1 MPKQRSTAAR
11 QPAGH
16 QRVRRRAPST
26 SRHPSATAT
35 PRKLFP
41 IVGVGASAG
50 GLEAFRQLLSA
61 LPGAPGVALVLVPH
75 LEPHHQSHL
84 AELLA
89 RVTSL
94 PLADADD
101 GMRVEPDRVYVL
113 PAASFLAIED
123 GVLRLTPRAGRNL
136 PIDFFLRT
144 LAEGH
149 GERAVGVVLSG
160 TGADGTLGLKAVQA
174 AGGLT
179 FAQEPSS
186 ATHDGMPRSAI
197 AAAAADFVLPVEEI
211 ARELVRLG
219 HRLPTSPELLMPG
232 PAGAREGDSW
242 SKILFLLDR
251 ATGTDFSLY
260 KRATLARRIA
270 RRMTTLGIDSL
281 ERYAQR
287 LDGDPDEARA
297 LHQEFLISVTS
308 FFRDEETIELACNKV
323 LKLFDAKRSPVPP
336 VRVWVPGC
344 ATGEEVYSLAI
355 CLLERASELPSRSPS
370 FQIFATD
377 LSASVVAQARA
388 GTFPESIAEQVSAER
403 LERFFIKMEGHY
415 QVSKTLRDLCVFAR
429 HDVTKE
435 PPFSHLD
442 LISCRNL
449 LIYFEPRLQER
460 VLGVFHYALNPGGLL
475 LLGSS
480 ESAVAAPALFET
492 LDRQHKLYVVKPTR
506 ASAFL
511 RFGAREPIKVSRLGA
526 TVEPPERAAG
536 KRTWAAKEADRVLLE
551 RYTPAGVVV
560 DERLEILEF
569 RGDTQAYLR
578 HPRGHPTFN
587 LMKMA
592 RKELYVELHRALE
605 EARERNLPARRD
617 GVPLRHQGAL
627 RRVSIEV
634 IPIAGVGRDPGSER
648 CMVVL
653 FALAEAVSGAADAGS
668 SAVHDAEDGEDG
680 RGNARIAQLE
690 TELAAAAEY
699 LHTVLQDHES
709 AVEQLQAANEELL
722 SANEEFQSLNEEMET
737 AKEEIQSA
745 NEELAT
751 LNQELQDRNVQLGR
765 LNDDLVNL
773 LDSTTT
779 AILMVDS
786 ALCLR
791 RFTPAA
797 GKLFTLRQV
806 DLGRALA
813 ALPTPLTGNLEAEV
827 RQVVESVSIQE
838 REVRTPEGSTFMLR
852 IRPYRT
858 HENEIDGAVVMLFD
872 VTELK
877 SSSDQVRRA
886 LEDTASEREA
896 LLILEQQARERAE
909 LVDHIKDEFL
919 ATISHE
925 LRGPLQAMAGWT
937 HVLREDLASGR
948 ETARIDKGFSAL
960 DRAVK
965 SQMRLIEDLLD
976 HSRIV
981 AGQLH
986 LKRRAV
992 DLGAVAEL
1000 ALETVRLQA
1009 EDKNLHLELL
1019 RPDAAASLR
1028 IVGDPDRLQ
1037 QVVVNLVNNAVK
1049 FTPAGGRIDVRLGR
1063 VGTRLQ
1069 LTVSD
1074 TGMGIRPDFLPYV
1087 FERFRQA
1094 DAAPNRAHQGLG
1106 LGLAIVRQLVELHGG
1121 TVNAASAGEG
1131 RGAAFTV
1138 SLPIPALADLP
1149 RDAAPALGEEPPDA
1163 PDTSPIAGLQVLVV
1177 DDDDDSREALAALLE
1192 QNGARVLMAASAKEA
1207 IASLDAG
1214 DGGLPDLLVSD
1225 IGLPG
1230 FDGYELIRQVRQRFE
1245 DRGGQLPALALT
1257 AYADPDTVQKALGAG
1272 FQMHLAKPVTPAD
1285 LLRGVAQLA
1294 GRHGDRTDRS
1304 SG

>member
-1 MPKQRSTAAR
+1 MPEQRSTAAR
-11 QPAGH
+11 QPAG
-16 QRVRRRAPST
+16 RKGVRRRAPAT
-26 SRHPSATAT
+26 SRHPPVAAAS
-35 PRKLFP
+35 RQLFP

-61 LPGAPGVALVLVPH
+61 LPAAPGVALVLVPH

-89 RVTSL
+89 RITSL
-94 PLADADD
+94 PLAEVAE
-101 GMRVEPDRVYVL
+101 GMRVEPNRVYVL
-113 PAASFLAIED
+113 PAASFLAIKE
-123 GVLRLTPRAGRNL
+123 GVLRLTPREGRHL
-136 PIDFFLRT
+136 PIDFFLHT
-144 LAEGH
+144 LAEDH

-160 TGADGTLGLKAVQA
+160 TGTDGTLGLRAVQA

-186 ATHDGMPRSAI
+186 AGHDGMPRSAI
-197 AAAAADFVLPVEEI
+197 AAAATDFVLPVEEI

-219 HRLPTSPELLMPG
+219 HRLPTSPEPRVPG
-232 PAGAREGDSW
+232 TADARDGDSW
-242 SKILFLLDR
+242 SKILSLLDR

-260 KRATLARRIA
+260 KRATLERRIA
-270 RRMTTLGIDSL
+270 RRMNTLGSDSL
-281 ERYAQR
+281 ERYARR
-287 LDGDPDEARA
+287 LDSDPDEAKA
-297 LHQEFLISVTS
+297 LQQELLISVTS
-308 FFRDEETIELACNKV
+308 FFRDEETIKLACDRV
-323 LKLFDAKRSPVPP
+323 LKLLDAKSSPVPP

-355 CLLERASELPSRSPS
+355 CLLERASELPPRSPS
-370 FQIFATD
+370 IQIFATD
-377 LSASVVAQARA
+377 LSARVVAQARA
-388 GTFPESIAEQVSAER
+388 GAFPESIAEQVSAER
-403 LERFFIKMEGHY
+403 LKRFFIKMEGRY
-415 QVSKTLRDLCVFAR
+415 QVSKTLRDMCVFSR
-429 HDVTKE
+429 HDVTKD
-435 PPFSHLD
+435 PPFSHID

-460 VLGVFHYALNPGGLL
+460 VLSIFHYALNPGGFL
-475 LLGSS
+475 LLGSA
-480 ESAVAAPALFET
+480 ESVVAAPALFET
-492 LDRQHKLYVVKPTR
+492 LDRRHKLYGVKPSRPSSFLQFR
-506 ASAFL
+506 ARAPVRVSSPSAT
-511 RFGAREPIKVSRLGA
+511 I
-526 TVEPPERAAG
+526 EPPERAAG

-551 RYTPAGVVV
+551 RYTPAGVVI
-560 DERLEILEF
+560 DDRLEILEF

-587 LMKMA
+587 LLKMA
-592 RKELYVELHRALE
+592 RRELYVELHRVLE
-605 EARERNLPARRD
+605 EARERDLPARRD
-617 GVPLRHQGAL
+617 GIPLRHQGAL
-627 RRVSIEV
+627 RKVSIEV
-634 IPIAGVGRDPGSER
+634 IPLAGNPGSER

-653 FALAEAVSGAADAGS
+653 FAPSAPASGAAADAGS
-668 SAVHDAEDGEDG
+668 SAIHDAEDGEDG

-690 TELAAAAEY
+690 TEMAAAAEY
-699 LHTVLQDHES
+699 LHTVLRDHES
-709 AVEQLQAANEELL
+709 AVEQLQASNEELL
-722 SANEEFQSLNEEMET
+722 SANEEFQSLNEELET
-737 AKEEIQSA
+737 TKEEIESA

-751 LNQELQDRNVQLGR
+751 LNQELHDRNSQLGR

-786 ALCLR
+786 ALRLR
-791 RFTPAA
+791 RFTPVA
-797 GKLFTLRQV
+797 GTLFKLREI

-813 ALPTPLTGNLEAEV
+813 TLPIPLTGSLEDEV
-827 RQVVESVSIQE
+827 RQVIDSVSIQE

-858 HENEIDGAVVMLFD
+858 HENTIDGAVVMLFEI
-872 VTELK
+872 TELR

-886 LEDTASEREA
+886 LEDTAREREA
-896 LLILEQQARERAE
+896 LLQLEQQARERAE
-909 LVDHIKDEFL
+909 LADHIKDEFL

-925 LRGPLQAMAGWT
+925 LRGPLQTMAGWT
-937 HVLREDLASGR
+937 HVLREDLATGR
-948 ETARIDKGFSAL
+948 EAARIDKGLSAL

-992 DLGAVAEL
+992 EMGAVAEL
-1000 ALETVRLQA
+1000 ALETMRLQA
-1009 EDKNLHLELL
+1009 EAKNLQVELL

-1037 QVVVNLVNNAVK
+1037 QIVVNLVNNAVK
-1049 FTPAGGRIDVRLGR
+1049 FTPAGGRIEVRLGR
-1063 VGTRLQ
+1063 VGTRLH

-1074 TGMGIRPDFLPYV
+1074 TGKGIRPDFLPHV

-1094 DAAPNRAHQGLG
+1094 DAAPNRADQGLG
-1106 LGLAIVRQLVELHGG
+1106 LGLAIVCRLVELHGG
-1121 TVNAASAGEG
+1121 TVSAASAGEG
-1131 RGAAFTV
+1131 QGATFTV

-1163 PDTSPIAGLQVLVV
+1163 PATSPIAGLQVLVV

-1192 QNGARVLMAASAKEA
+1192 QHGVRVLVAASAKEA
-1207 IASLDAG
+1207 VASL

-1230 FDGYELIRQVRQRFE
+1230 FDGYDLIRQVRRRGE

-1257 AYADPDTVQKALGAG
+1257 AYADPDAVQKALAAG
-1272 FQMHLAKPVTPAD
+1272 FQMHLAKPVAPAD

-1294 GRHGDRTDRS
+1294 GRHGHRNPEPA
-1304 SG
+1304 

>member
-1 MPKQRSTAAR
+1 MPKPRNTAAR
-11 QPAGH
+11 PPAGR
-16 QRVRRRAPST
+16 QAAVRRRAPST
-26 SRHPSATAT
+26 SRQASEAAA
-35 PRKLFP
+35 PRQLFP

-50 GLEAFRQLLSA
+50 GLEAFRQLVSA
-61 LPGAPGVALVLVPH
+61 LPAAPGVALVLVPH

-89 RVTSL
+89 KTTAL
-94 PLADADD
+94 PLAEADD
-101 GMRVEPDRVYVL
+101 GMRVEPDRAYVL

-123 GVLRLTPRAGRNL
+123 GALRLTPREGRRL
-136 PIDFFLRT
+136 PIDFFLHS

-174 AGGLT
+174 AGGVT
-179 FAQEPSS
+179 FVQEPSS
-186 ATHDGMPRSAI
+186 AGHDGMPRSAI

-219 HRLPTSPELLMPG
+219 HRLPASPELLVPR
-232 PAGAREGDSW
+232 PADAGEGDSW
-242 SKILFLLDR
+242 SQILSLLER

-270 RRMTTLGIDSL
+270 RRMNTLGSDSL
-281 ERYAQR
+281 ERYARR

-297 LHQEFLISVTS
+297 LHQELLISVTS
-308 FFRDEETIELACNKV
+308 FFRDEETIELACDKV
-323 LKLFDAKRSPVPP
+323 LKVLDAGRSPVPP

-355 CLLERASELPSRSPS
+355 CLLERASDLPSRSPS

-388 GTFPESIAEQVSAER
+388 GAFPETIAEQVSAAR
-403 LERFFIKMEGHY
+403 LERFFVKTEGRY
-415 QVSKTLRDLCVFAR
+415 QVSKALRDVCVFAR
-429 HDVTKE
+429 HDVTKD
-435 PPFSHLD
+435 PPFSHVD

-449 LIYFEPRLQER
+449 LIYFEPRLQEK

-480 ESAVAAPALFET
+480 ESAAAAPALFET
-492 LDRQHKLYVVKPTR
+492 LDRRHKLYVAKPMR
-506 ASAFL
+506 ASFFL
-511 RFGAREPIKVSRLGA
+511 RFGTRAPARVGSPSA
-526 TVEPPERAAG
+526 AVEPPERPAG
-536 KRTWAAKEADRVLLE
+536 KRTWAAREADRVLLE

-560 DERLEILEF
+560 DDRLEILEF
-569 RGDTQAYLR
+569 RGDTQPYLR
-578 HPRGHPTFN
+578 HPRGHPTLN

-592 RKELYVELHRALE
+592 RQELYVELHRAVE

-634 IPIAGVGRDPGSER
+634 IPLAGGGNPASER
-648 CMVVL
+648 CLVVL
-653 FALAEAVSGAADAGS
+653 FAPSAPVPSAADAGS
-668 SAVHDAEDGEDG
+668 AAIHDAEDAEDGEDG
-680 RGNARIAQLE
+680 RGDARIAQLDA
-690 TELAAAAEY
+690 ELATAAEY
-699 LHTVLQDHES
+699 LHTVLRDHES
-709 AVEQLQAANEELL
+709 AVEQLQASNEELL
-722 SANEEFQSLNEEMET
+722 SANEEFQSLNEELET
-737 AKEEIQSA
+737 TKEEIESA

-751 LNQELQDRNVQLGR
+751 LNQELHDRNSQLGR

-797 GKLFTLRQV
+797 GRLLKLREV
-806 DLGRALA
+806 DLGRPLA
-813 ALPTPLTGNLEAEV
+813 ALPTHLAGDLEEDV
-827 RQVVESVSIQE
+827 RQVVDSVSIQE
-838 REVRTPEGSTFMLR
+838 REVRTPEGSTFVLR

-858 HENEIDGAVVMLFD
+858 HENTIDGAVVMLFD

-877 SSSDQVRRA
+877 TSSDQVRRA
-886 LEDTASEREA
+886 MEDTATEREA
-896 LLILEQQARERAE
+896 LLQLTQQARERAE
-909 LVDHIKDEFL
+909 LADHIKDEFL

-937 HVLREDLASGR
+937 HVLSEDHAAGR
-948 ETARIDKGFSAL
+948 EAARIDKGLAAL

-992 DLGAVAEL
+992 DMGAVAEL

-1009 EDKNLHLELL
+1009 EAKSLHLELL
-1019 RPDAAASLR
+1019 GPDAVASLR
-1028 IVGDPDRLQ
+1028 ILGDPDRLHQ
-1037 QVVVNLVNNAVK
+1037 IVANLLNNAVK
-1049 FTPAGGRIDVRLGR
+1049 FTPAGGRIEVRLGR
-1063 VGTRLQ
+1063 AGTRLH
-1069 LTVSD
+1069 LAVSD
-1074 TGMGIRPDFLPYV
+1074 TGKGIRPDFLPHV

-1106 LGLAIVRQLVELHGG
+1106 LGLAIVYRLVELHGG
-1121 TVNAASAGEG
+1121 TVTAASAGEG
-1131 RGAAFTV
+1131 RGATFTV

-1149 RDAAPALGEEPPDA
+1149 REATPSLGEEPPGA
-1163 PDTSPIAGLQVLVV
+1163 PATPPIAGLRVLVV

-1192 QNGARVLMAASAKEA
+1192 QHGAWVLAASSAKEA
-1207 IASLDAG
+1207 ITSLDA
-1214 DGGLPDLLVSD
+1214 GLPDLLVSD

-1230 FDGYELIRQVRQRFE
+1230 SDGYELIRRVRRRSE

-1257 AYADPDTVQKALGAG
+1257 AYADPDTVQKALAAG
-1272 FQMHLAKPVTPAD
+1272 FQIHLAEPVSPAD
-1285 LLRGVAQLA
+1285 LLRGLARLA
-1294 GRHGDRTDRS
+1294 GRL
-1304 SG
+1304 